1 MDKENWLS
9 FCLALGPTFAD
20 TPFAKMEKGP
30 ATIVVK
36 HLKNKK
42 SFVYISEREGEL
54 VLAVKGLPSVNEELR
69 ESFVSIRPAWHM
81 NKTHWNDI
89 HFGGDVSEKQAKQM
103 IENSYHLIKP
113 KRE

>member
-1 MDKENWLS
+1 MDKENWLE

-42 SFVYISEREGEL
+42 
-54 VLAVKGLPSVNEELR
+54 
-69 ESFVSIRPAWHM
+69 SFVSIRPAWHM

>member
-1 MDKENWLS
+1 MNKEDWLE
-9 FCLALGPTFAD
+9 FCLSLGPTFAE

-30 ATIVVK
+30 ATLVVK

-42 SFVYISEREGEL
+42 SFVYISEREGKT
-54 VLAVKGLPSVNEELR
+54 VVAVKGLPAVNEELR
-69 ESFVSIRPAWHM
+69 EAFDSVKPAWHM

-89 HFGGDVSEKQAKQM
+89 HFEGDVSDAQAKQM
-103 IENSYHLIKP
+103 IENSYNLIKP

>member
-1 MDKENWLS
+1 MQ
-9 FCLALGPTFAD
+9 
-20 TPFAKMEKGP
+20 
-30 ATIVVK
+30 I
-36 HLKNKK
+36 HLFKDGKRASDDCSEASKNKK

>member
-1 MDKENWLS
+1 MDKENWLE

-20 TPFAKMEKGP
+20 TPFAKLEKGP

-69 ESFVSIRPAWHM
+69 ESFVSIHPAWHI

-89 HFGGDVSEKQAKQM
+89 HFGGDVSEK
-103 IENSYHLIKP
+103 
-113 KRE
+113 